1 MSKEVFLNAL
11 RMRLS
16 SLPQKEIDER
26 VSFYEEMIEDRI
38 DEGKTEEE
46 AINEIGTVDEIV
58 EQIASET
65 PLVNLVKERIR
76 PKRRIKA
83 WEIVLIIL
91 GFPFWFPLV
100 IVALILSLVFYLLMW
115 LFVIITYTIEAA
127 LTGSGIYGFIAFFM
141 YLFGNGEVN
150 ISMLGM
156 GIMCLGASV
165 LFVFLTGKA
174 FTTKTSTGRPNVP
187 PSTEGHGTCSLETST
202 GNINISI
209 NQ

>member
-65 PLVNLVKERIR
+65 PLVNLVKEKIR

-83 WEIVLIIL
+83 WEIVLIVL
-91 GFPFWFPLV
+91 GFPLWLPLV
-100 IVALILSLVFYLLMW
+100 LVALILSLVFYLLMW
-115 LFVIITYTIEAA
+115 LFVIITYAIELA
-127 LTGSGIYGFIAFFM
+127 LAGSGIYGFIVFFM

-165 LFVFLTGKA
+165 LFVFACIGATKVNIKFTKFIMRKIKA
-174 FTTKTSTGRPNVP
+174 SFMKKG
-187 PSTEGHGTCSLETST
+187 E
-202 GNINISI
+202 
-209 NQ
+209 

>member
-65 PLVNLVKERIR
+65 PLVNLVKEKIR

-91 GFPFWFPLV
+91 GFPLWFPLV
-100 IVALILSLVFYLLMW
+100 LVALILSLVFYLLMW
-115 LFVIITYTIEAA
+115 LFVIITYAIELA
-127 LTGSGIYGFIAFFM
+127 LAGSGIYGFIVFFM

-165 LFVFLTGKA
+165 LFVFACIGATKA
-174 FTTKTSTGRPNVP
+174 NIKFTKFIMRKIKASFMKKG
-187 PSTEGHGTCSLETST
+187 E
-202 GNINISI
+202 
-209 NQ
+209 